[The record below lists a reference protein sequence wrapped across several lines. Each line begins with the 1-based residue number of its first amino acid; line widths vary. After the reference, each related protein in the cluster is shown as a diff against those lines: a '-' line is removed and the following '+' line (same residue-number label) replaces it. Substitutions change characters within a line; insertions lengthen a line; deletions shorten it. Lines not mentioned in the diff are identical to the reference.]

1 MKRWTNKKAGKLMQ
15 LKKSLLAGAIALGFA
30 GTLMAEDLTT
40 DEQKA
45 SYGIGYGFASN
56 LMQQTQG
63 LELDADALIAGV
75 QAAMSGS
82 ETALGQ
88 AEINAAIEALQ
99 EKQQAAMAEQQSQ
112 QQGQAAQ
119 NKAAG
124 EALLAENAQRSD
136 VPVTDSGLQYEVMSS
151 TDEGVSPTAEDT
163 VSVHYHGTLM
173 DGTVFDSSVDRGE
186 PIEFPLSGVIA
197 GWTEG
202 VQLMTEGD
210 KYKFFIP
217 SELAYGDNSPSPT
230 IPAGSVLM
238 FEVELLEVL

>member
-1 MKRWTNKKAGKLMQ
+1 MH
-15 LKKSLLAGAIALGFA
+15 LKKGLLAGAIALSFVGSV
-30 GTLMAEDLTT
+30 MAEALNT

-45 SYGIGYGFASN
+45 SYGIGFGFASN

-63 LELDADALIAGV
+63 LELDTDALVAGIE
-75 QAAMSGS
+75 AAMSGS
-82 ETALGQ
+82 ETALSQ
-88 AEINAAIEALQ
+88 TEINAAIQALQ
-99 EKQQAAMAEQQSQ
+99 EKQQAAMAEQQAE
-112 QQGQAAQ
+112 QQGQIAE

-124 EALLAENAQRSD
+124 EAFLADNSERD
-136 VPVTDSGLQYEVMSS
+136 EVTVTDSGLQYEVMSS
-151 TDEGVSPTAEDT
+151 TDDGASPTAEDT
-163 VSVHYHGTLM
+163 VRVHYHGTLM

-210 KYKFFIP
+210 KYKFYIP
-217 SELAYGDNSPSPT
+217 AELAYGDNSPSPT

-238 FEVELLEVL
+238 FEVELLEVM

>member
-1 MKRWTNKKAGKLMQ
+1 MQ
-15 LKKSLLAGAIALGFA
+15 LKKGLLAGAIALGFV
-30 GTLMAEDLTT
+30 GSVMAEELNT

-45 SYGIGYGFASN
+45 SYGIGFGFASN

-63 LELDADALIAGV
+63 LELDTEALIAGIE
-75 QAAMSGS
+75 AAMSGS
-82 ETALGQ
+82 ETALDQ
-88 AEINAAIEALQ
+88 AEINAAIQALQ
-99 EKQQAAMAEQQSQ
+99 AKQQAAMAELQEQ
-112 QQGQAAQ
+112 QQGQVEE

-124 EALLAENAQRSD
+124 VAFLAENAERD
-136 VPVTDSGLQYEVMSS
+136 GVTVTDSGLQYEVMSS
-151 TDEGVSPTAEDT
+151 TDDGASPTAEDT
-163 VSVHYHGTLM
+163 VRVHYHGTLM

-210 KYKFFIP
+210 KYKFYIP
-217 SELAYGDNSPSPT
+217 AELAYGDASPSPA

-238 FEVELLEVL
+238 FEVELLEVM

>member
-1 MKRWTNKKAGKLMQ
+1 MQ
-15 LKKSLLAGAIALGFA
+15 LKKSLIAGAIALGFT
-30 GTLMAEDLTT
+30 GSVMAEELTT

-63 LELDADALIAGV
+63 LDLDTDALIAGIE
-75 QAAMSGS
+75 AAMSGS

-88 AEINAAIEALQ
+88 AEINAAIQALQ
-99 EKQQAAMAEQQSQ
+99 EKQQAAMAERQAE
-112 QQGQAAQ
+112 QQGQVEE

-124 EALLAENAQRSD
+124 EAFLAENAERD
-136 VPVTDSGLQYEVMSS
+136 GVTVTDSGLQYEVLSS
-151 TDEGVSPTAEDT
+151 TDDGASPTADDT
-163 VSVHYHGTLM
+163 VRVHYHGTLM

-210 KYKFFIP
+210 KYKFYIP
-217 SELAYGDNSPSPT
+217 AELAYGDASPSPT

>member
-1 MKRWTNKKAGKLMQ
+1 MH
-15 LKKSLLAGAIALGFA
+15 LKKGLLAGAIALGFV
-30 GTLMAEDLTT
+30 GSVMAEELNT

-45 SYGIGYGFASN
+45 SYGIGFGFASN

-63 LELDADALIAGV
+63 LELDTDALIAGIE
-75 QAAMSGS
+75 AAMSGS
-82 ETALGQ
+82 ETALSQ
-88 AEINAAIEALQ
+88 ADINAAIQALQ
-99 EKQQAAMAEQQSQ
+99 EKQQAAMAELQAE
-112 QQGQAAQ
+112 QQGQIAE

-124 EALLAENAQRSD
+124 EAFLADNAERD
-136 VPVTDSGLQYEVMSS
+136 EVMVTDSGLQYEVMSS
-151 TDEGVSPTAEDT
+151 TDDGASPTAEDT
-163 VSVHYHGTLM
+163 VRVHYHGTLM

-210 KYKFFIP
+210 KYKFYIP
-217 SELAYGDNSPSPT
+217 AELAYGDNSPSPT

-238 FEVELLEVL
+238 FEVELLEVM